1 MTTSATAALWPDE
14 YGPFRLQ
21 TVVLDDPHDDEV
33 LVRIQ
38 ACGIC
43 HTDSK
48 ARTRVAL
55 PAVFGHEG
63 AGTVAAVGAA
73 VTQVQP
79 GDRVILTYPWCGAC
93 DHCRHHETFR
103 CEHINALKFG
113 GCRLDGSQPVSLNG
127 RPVSSAFFQ
136 QSAFATYALTPARCL
151 VPVDK
156 TPPIERLAALSCGVQ
171 TGAGAVINTLKA
183 VAGQALAIF
192 GCGTVGLSA
201 IMAARMIGVTPLVA
215 VDRLESRLALARELG
230 ATHVIPAGGG
240 DILEQ
245 LRDALPRGMDL
256 SLDTTGAEDMM
267 NHAVDCLDMGGQ
279 CGLVAVPPGTAEFH
293 LFSVFSRAAVLHG
306 VIQGS
311 AESRVFLPQLLDWH
325 EQGLFPYDRLITTYD
340 FRDIDQAFADAAS
353 GKVVKPVLLMPE

>member
-1 MTTSATAALWPDE
+1 MTTSATAAVWPDE
-14 YGPFRLQ
+14 HGPFRLQ
-21 TVVLDDPHDDEV
+21 SVTLDDPRDDEV

-48 ARTRVAL
+48 ARARVAL

-73 VTQVQP
+73 VTQVRP
-79 GDRVILTYPWCGAC
+79 GDRVILTYPWCGEC
-93 DHCRHHETFR
+93 DHCRRHETFR
-103 CEHINALKFG
+103 CEHIQALKFG
-113 GCRLDGSQPVSLNG
+113 GCRLDGSRPVSLNG
-127 RPVSSAFFQ
+127 RPLSSAFFQ

-151 VPVDK
+151 VPADNAHPV
-156 TPPIERLAALSCGVQ
+156 ERLAALSCGVQ

-183 VAGQALAIF
+183 GAGQSLAVF
-192 GCGTVGLSA
+192 GCGTVGLAA
-201 IMAARMIGVTPLVA
+201 IMAARMIGASPLVA
-215 VDRLESRLALARELG
+215 VDRLENRLALARELG

-240 DILEQ
+240 DIPEQ
-245 LRDALPRGMDL
+245 IRGVTPRGMDL

-267 NHAVDCLDMGGQ
+267 NHAVDCLGMGGQ
-279 CGLVAVPPGTAEFH
+279 CGLVAVPPGTTEFH

-340 FRDIDQAFADAAS
+340 FRDIDRAFADTGS
-353 GKVVKPVLLMPE
+353 GKTVKPVLLMPE